1 MKGEVSIC
9 REATN
14 RIIQGAD
21 LALSWLRFLQVSLIH
36 KVSVLMIFARSIE
49 EKGLIFLGKVCK
61 GSSLNWRSKVTED
74 IKMEWNSELLNTRSY
89 IHGVIMR
96 TATIS

>member
-14 RIIQGAD
+14 RIIQGAA
-21 LALSWLRFLQVSLIH
+21 LALPCLRFLQMSLIY
-36 KVSVLMIFARSIE
+36 KVNVLLIFACSIE
-49 EKGLIFLGKVCK
+49 EKGLIFLWKLCK

-74 IKMEWNSELLNTRSY
+74 IKME
-89 IHGVIMR
+89 
-96 TATIS
+96 